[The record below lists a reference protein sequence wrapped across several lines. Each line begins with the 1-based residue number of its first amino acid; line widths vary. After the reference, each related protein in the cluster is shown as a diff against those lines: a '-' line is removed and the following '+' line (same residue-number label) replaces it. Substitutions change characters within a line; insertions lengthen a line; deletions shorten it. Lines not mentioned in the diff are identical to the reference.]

1 MISTF
6 PYFLS
11 QIPEEIEALRR
22 KWAALLALG
31 VVMTVAGMLA
41 IAYPAVATITTVQLF
56 GVLLI
61 IAGVAEIVGGLWAG
75 RLGGFAVHLLCGL
88 VALFVGA
95 AILDRP
101 LLGAKGYTLVLAVFF
116 VAAGIARV
124 VFALTQRFSG
134 WGWVLLNGAVSLLL
148 GVLIWRELPSSALWV
163 IGTFVG
169 IDLMLNG
176 LSWVMIAV
184 AVRRVLPRP
193 AAADAPAPA
202 QV

>member
-1 MISTF
+1 MTSAF

-11 QIPEEIEALRR
+11 HLPEEVAALRR
-22 KWAALLALG
+22 KWAAILALG
-31 VVMTVAGMLA
+31 VVMTIAGVLA
-41 IAYPAVATITTVQLF
+41 IAYPCVATITTVQLF
-56 GVLLI
+56 GVLLV

-75 RLGGFAVHLLCGL
+75 RLGGFALHLLCGL

-95 AILDRP
+95 ALLDRP
-101 LLGAKGYTLVLAVFF
+101 ALVAAGYTLVLAVFF

-169 IDLMLNG
+169 IDLVLNG

-184 AVRRVLPRP
+184 AVRKVLPRP
-193 AAADAPAPA
+193 ADADAPALA
-202 QV
+202 RA